1 MEGAD
6 YARVDWW
13 GVELDGVTFAR
24 CRFDTR
30 RHINHR
36 RTCCGHG
43 LADIIGG
50 QAACQEPWRR
60 AFKGVEHLPVK
71 CFTIAS
77 GQTVIGGLGIKQK
90 PVGNALIGL
99 CGFEVLG

>member
-1 MEGAD
+1 MALFCRADKGAHQVSVL
-6 YARVDWW
+6 Y
-13 GVELDGVTFAR
+13 AR

-36 RTCCGHG
+36 CAGSSHG
-43 LADIIGG
+43 PADIIGG

-60 AFKGVEHLPVK
+60 ACKGVEHLPVK
-71 CFTIAS
+71 CFAIAP

-90 PVGNALIGL
+90 PVGNALLGL